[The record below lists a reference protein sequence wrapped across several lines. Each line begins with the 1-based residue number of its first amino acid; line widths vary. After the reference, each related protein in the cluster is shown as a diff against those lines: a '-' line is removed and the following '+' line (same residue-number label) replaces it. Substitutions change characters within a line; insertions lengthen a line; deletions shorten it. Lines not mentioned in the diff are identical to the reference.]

1 MLTITMKIP
10 RQQNS
15 YIHYTGDANSF
26 LDKPIIVNENIVGT
40 ITRILLDC
48 ANYIEIEGVLFR
60 AGADYFDRPE
70 GLVPAD
76 VTILSGKDDYYGL

>member
-1 MLTITMKIP
+1 MVY
-10 RQQNS
+10 QQNS

-40 ITRILLDC
+40 INRIISDTDD
-48 ANYIEIEGVLFR
+48 YIEVEGVLFR

-76 VTILSGKDDYYGL
+76 VTIL